1 MKYDDWNTTLAAK
14 IHGSWNLH
22 QVLPKDMDFFIL
34 LSSASGIIGN
44 AGQANYAAGCAYQD
58 QLAHFRR
65 RQGLA
70 ATSIDLGAVLGVGYI
85 AETTDHKMQEAL
97 LDAMHIKEH
106 EMYAV
111 ISAAIGDGSDGGHR
125 RSDIPTQ
132 ILTGIASGDKLRS
145 LFEKYTWARDAKL
158 SILRRMEG
166 AKEILKDVDETRAA
180 LMAAMSAAEA
190 AGIIEDSLV
199 NRLAKA
205 LAISSEDINVAQPM
219 HAYGGMNPLLLIS
232 RIRTNI
238 TQWTHLWLWKFAT
251 G

>member
-1 MKYDDWNTTLAAK
+1 MKYEDWKTTTAAK
-14 IHGSWNLH
+14 IQGSWNLH
-22 QVLPKDMDFFIL
+22 EALPKDMDFFIL
-34 LSSASGIIGN
+34 LASASGIIGN

-58 QLAHFRR
+58 QLAHFRQ

-97 LDAMHIKEH
+97 LDAMHIKEQ

-111 ISAAIGDGSDGGHR
+111 ISAAIGNSQKEKR
-125 RSDIPTQ
+125 DIPTQ

-158 SILRRMEG
+158 SILRMIG
-166 AKEILKDVDETRAA
+166 GGKQISKDVDATRAA
-180 LMAAMSAAEA
+180 ILGAMTVGEA

-205 LAISSEDINVAQPM
+205 LAISSEDINVTQPM
-219 HAYGGMNPLLLIS
+219 HAYGGVYYYSPLS
-232 RIRTNI
+232 RSI
-238 TQWTHLWLWKFAT
+238 
-251 G
+251 